1 MKSIQNYAKVAG
13 ILYILIAVLAGFVHG
28 YIPSQLFVAGDATAT
43 ADNIIAQEGLFRA
56 SMVSE
61 LILLLAEVVLTIIL
75 YKLLKP
81 VNKTLSLIAAVSRL
95 IMTTIHGV
103 NMVNLILVLLLLSG
117 VGYLSAF
124 TSSQL
129 NSLAMLFL
137 NAYQYGFTIGIIF
150 LVLHASILGYLIFK
164 SGYFPKVLGILFLIA
179 SLGYFVDGFSH
190 IFISNYKTGAAYLA
204 IPIALSEIAFPLWLL
219 IKGVNIKQ
227 WQKLTP
233 KTTEA

>member
-1 MKSIQNYAKVAG
+1 MKSIQNYAKAAG

-28 YIPSQLFVAGDATAT
+28 YIPSQLFVAGDATTT
-43 ADNIIAQEGLFRA
+43 ASKIIAQEGLFRL
-56 SMVSE
+56 SLVSE
-61 LILLLAEVVLTIIL
+61 LILLLAEVILTVIL

-81 VNKTLSLIAAVSRL
+81 VDKTLSLIAAVSRL
-95 IMTTIHGV
+95 IMTTIHGL
-103 NMVNLILVLLLLSG
+103 NMINLVLVLLLLSG

-124 TSSQL
+124 APNQL

-164 SGYFPKVLGILFLIA
+164 SGYFPKILGVLFLIA
-179 SLGYFVDGFSH
+179 SLGYLIDGFSH
-190 IFISNYKTGAAYLA
+190 ILIPGFKTGAPYIA

-219 IKGVNIKQ
+219 VKGVNAKQ

>member
-1 MKSIQNYAKVAG
+1 MKSIQNYAKAAG
-13 ILYILIAVLAGFVHG
+13 ILYVLIAVLAGFVHG
-28 YIPSQLFVAGDATAT
+28 YTPSQLFVAGDATTT
-43 ADNIIAQEGLFRA
+43 ASKIIAQEGLFRL

-61 LILLLAEVVLTIIL
+61 LILLLAEVVLTVIL

-81 VNKTLSLIAAVSRL
+81 VDKTLSLIAAVSRL
-95 IMTTIHGV
+95 IMTAIHGL
-103 NMVNLILVLLLLSG
+103 NMINLVLVLLLLSG

-124 TSSQL
+124 APNQL

-137 NAYQYGFTIGIIF
+137 NAYQYGFTMGIIF

-164 SGYFPKVLGILFLIA
+164 SGYFPKILGVLFLIA
-179 SLGYFVDGFSH
+179 SLGYLIDGFSH
-190 IFISNYKTGAAYLA
+190 ILIPDFKTGAPYIA

-219 IKGVNIKQ
+219 IKGVDAKQ